1 MSRLNFKVCATS
13 EGTQARCGTLT
24 TLHGEVTTP
33 VFMPVGTQATVKAQ
47 TRETLKEVHS
57 QILLANTYHL
67 LLRPG
72 IEVFKKMGGIHR
84 FMRWDGPVLT
94 DSGGFQ
100 IFSLPHSRKMTE
112 EGAFFK
118 SYVDGKSFL
127 LTPELSIEMQKAIGS
142 DIMMVLD
149 QCVPSTSDYSVAREA
164 MDKTHRWALRSLQAR
179 GDSPQSMFAIVQGAC
194 IEELR
199 KKSAEYLTQY
209 PFDGF
214 AIGGLAVGETKS
226 MREDFTELTTR
237 LLPHSLPRYL
247 MGVGTPI
254 DLLEAV
260 HRGVDMFDCILPTA
274 LSQRGV
280 AFTSQGKLQMRR
292 SHYKFSEEALDP
304 LCRCRTCQNYSK
316 AYLHHLIKAEE
327 VLGWHLLGLHNLHF
341 YQELMSEIRKSIFE
355 GRFLEYYRSMREIL
369 QRRDTELPVG
379 EYELFSSLKGRVAVK
394 HSPSGEVM
402 HSVNVPIQEAR
413 DLYVHQ
419 SELSQRLLLRGGS
432 EQGKEDSLVVWDVGL
447 GAGTNAMAT
456 IECYERLVQSHPQ
469 VGPLHLISFE
479 KDLDSFRLATHS
491 VAHFEYMNHEAPKML
506 LRDKVWVS
514 ADGRLKWELIEGDFL
529 ETCAHAPCPDLV
541 YYDPFSYKTNHQ
553 LWNLECFSLI
563 QEKCKEKAAELF
575 TYSAST
581 AVRATLLAAG
591 FFVAQG
597 KSSGPK
603 SETTIALNEKA
614 IQQRSHS
621 HGDQEHRLRKVE
633 LLGEEWMMRLKRS
646 TITLS
651 PEVSTR
657 LMTHP
662 QFQVTSPEA
671 VSSP

>member
-1 MSRLNFKVCATS
+1 MSRLNFRVCATS
-13 EGTQARCGTLT
+13 QGTQARAGQLT

-47 TRETLKEVHS
+47 TRETLKEAHS

-72 IEVFKKMGGIHR
+72 MEVFKKMGGIHR
-84 FMRWDGPVLT
+84 LMRWDGPVLT

-100 IFSLPHSRKMTE
+100 IFSLPHSRRMTE

-118 SYVDGKSFL
+118 SYVDGKTFL

-149 QCVPSTSDYSVAREA
+149 QCVPSTSEFQVAKEA

-199 KKSAEYLTQY
+199 KQSAEYLTQF

-214 AIGGLAVGETKS
+214 AIGGLAVGESKS
-226 MREDFTELTTR
+226 MREDFTELTAR
-237 LLPHSLPRYL
+237 LLPRDLPRYL

-280 AFTSQGKLQMRR
+280 AFTSQGKLQLRR
-292 SHYKFSEEALDP
+292 SHYKFTDEALDP
-304 LCRCRTCQNYSK
+304 LCKCRTCQNYSK

-355 GRFLEYYRSMREIL
+355 DRFLNYYHSMREIL
-369 QRRDTELPVG
+369 QRRDTESPRG
-379 EYELFSSLKGRVAVK
+379 EYELFSSLKGQVSVK
-394 HSPSGEVM
+394 HTPSGEVM
-402 HSVNVPIQEAR
+402 HSVNVPIEEAKA
-413 DLYVHQ
+413 LYIDQ
-419 SELSQRLLLRGGS
+419 SQLSSRLI
-432 EQGKEDSLVVWDVGL
+432 EVEAEPLVIWDVGL

-456 IECYERLVQSHPQ
+456 LQCFESVLKDQANVRTV
-469 VGPLHLISFE
+469 HLISFE
-479 KDLDSFRLATHS
+479 KDLDSFKLATQS
-491 VAHFEYMNHEAPKML
+491 VSHFPYLKHEAPEAL
-506 LRDKVWVS
+506 LTHGVWVS
-514 ADGRLKWELIEGDFL
+514 GCGRFKWELVQGDFL
-529 ETCAHAPCPDLV
+529 ETYSKATIPDLV
-541 YYDPFSYKTNHQ
+541 YYDPFSYKTNHE
-553 LWNLECFSLI
+553 LWSLECFSKL
-563 QEKCKEKAAELF
+563 ERYFAPRSVELF

-591 FFVAQG
+591 FFVAKG
-597 KSSGPK
+597 KASGPK
-603 SETTIALNEKA
+603 SETTVALTSRS
-614 IQQRSHS
+614 IQDVRVRSS
-621 HGDQEHRLRKVE
+621 RIEAPRWE
-633 LLGEEWMMRLKRS
+633 LLGGDWMARWNRS
-646 TITLS
+646 S
-651 PEVSTR
+651 VRVGDEVRGRVVS
-657 LMTHP
+657 HP
-662 QFQVTSPEA
+662 QFHTTES
-671 VSSP
+671 